1 MKEINQLLEGVRVV
15 GKYGKPVATISH
27 ICMDSR
33 QCTEN
38 SMFIAIKGTSVD
50 GHDFIPDAIQRGA
63 RVIVSER
70 EPQSQV
76 PEQVFWIQVDNS
88 RRALSFIAKNYY
100 DKPDEELTIVG
111 VTGTNGKTTVVHLLY
126 EGSKALGLRTGRI
139 GTIGYEWADE
149 FEKATH
155 TTPDP
160 ITLFSVLRRMADAG
174 VSHVFMEVSSHALD
188 QDRVSAIRF
197 SGAIFTNISHD
208 HLDYHQTMQNYI
220 NAKKKLFDM
229 LSEDA
234 WALVNV
240 DDRYHKQM
248 IASTKAKV
256 YTYGIRRA
264 ADFTCKI
271 LEMDIFGTHIDIE
284 GRSIHILLPGIFN
297 VYNFLAAYGGLKLST
312 DFEDEVILQ
321 ALSKVPAPK
330 GRMNII
336 KEAGITAVIDYA
348 HTPDALKKLLETI
361 KQVRIPEQ
369 KIILVFGA
377 GGDRD
382 KEKRPLLGRIGAQL
396 ADIAIITSDNPR
408 SEDPQDIIRDML
420 TDLNAIYRRKTLSI
434 PDRREAIRTAVAMAH
449 QGDIIVIA
457 GKGHEEYQEIKGK
470 RIPFSDFEEVVKA
483 LKERK
488 PAKHS

>member
-1 MKEINQLLEGVRVV
+1 MKEVNQLLEGVRVI
-15 GKYGKPVATISH
+15 GKYGKPVAAISH

-33 QCTEN
+33 QCKEN
-38 SMFIAIKGTSVD
+38 SMFIAIKGTTVD
-50 GHDFIPDAIQRGA
+50 GHNFIPEAIQKGS
-63 RVIVSER
+63 RVIVAER
-70 EPQSQV
+70 EPQEQV
-76 PEQVFWIQVDNS
+76 PEGVFWIRVENS
-88 RRALSFIAKNYY
+88 RRAASCIAKNYY
-100 DKPDEELTIVG
+100 DKPDEKLNIVG

-126 EGSKALGLRTGRI
+126 EGSKSLGFRAGRI
-139 GTIGYEWADE
+139 GTIGYEWNDE
-149 FEKATH
+149 FERATH

-160 ITLFSVLRRMADAG
+160 ITLFNVLRRMVDAR
-174 VSHVFMEVSSHALD
+174 VSHVFMEVSSHALA
-188 QDRVSAIRF
+188 QDRVSAMKF

-220 NAKKKLFDM
+220 NAKRKLFDM
-229 LSEDA
+229 ISDDK
-234 WALVNV
+234 WVLVNV

-248 IASTKAKV
+248 IASTKAKI

-264 ADFTCKI
+264 ADFTCRV
-271 LEMDIFGTHIDIE
+271 LEMDIFGTHIDIV
-284 GRSIHILLPGIFN
+284 GKSIHILLPGIFN

-312 DFEDEVILQ
+312 DFDDDAILRS
-321 ALSKVPAPK
+321 LSRVTAPK

-336 KEAGITAVIDYA
+336 KERGITAVIDYA
-348 HTPDALKKLLETI
+348 HTPEALKKLLETI
-361 KQVRIPEQ
+361 RQVRVPDQ

-408 SEDPQDIIRDML
+408 SEDPKDIIRDMI
-420 TDLNAIYRRKTLSI
+420 TDLNAIYRRKTISI

-449 QGDIIVIA
+449 RGDIIVIA
-457 GKGHEEYQEIKGK
+457 GKGHEEYQEIQGK
-470 RIPFSDFEEVVKA
+470 RIPFSDFEEVAKA